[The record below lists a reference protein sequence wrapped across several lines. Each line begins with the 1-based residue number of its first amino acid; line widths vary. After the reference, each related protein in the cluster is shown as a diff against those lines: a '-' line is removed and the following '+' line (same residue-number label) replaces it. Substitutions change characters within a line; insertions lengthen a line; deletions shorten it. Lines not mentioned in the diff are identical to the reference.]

1 MKRIILATGGF
12 DPIHSGHIA
21 YFEEAKKLGDYLVIG
36 LNSDSWLSRK
46 KGAPFMPFS
55 ERSSIISNLKMV
67 DQVIGFNDDDGSS
80 VDAILQVRKLFPDSQ
95 IVFVNGGDRTA
106 SNIPEMSVNDISVE
120 FLFGIGGQDK
130 KNSSSWILQEWK
142 TPKTIR
148 TWGYYRVLHS
158 PNINVKVKELTVEP
172 GKSLSLQRHTY
183 RSEVWFVAEGVATVN
198 TDTTSAT
205 LDSFS
210 TKIIKPKEWHQLQ
223 NNTQSPL
230 KIIEIQYGERCI
242 EEDIERK

>member
-67 DQVIGFNDDDGSS
+67 DQVIRFNDDDGSS

-106 SNIPEMSVNDISVE
+106 SNIPEMSVNDNSVE